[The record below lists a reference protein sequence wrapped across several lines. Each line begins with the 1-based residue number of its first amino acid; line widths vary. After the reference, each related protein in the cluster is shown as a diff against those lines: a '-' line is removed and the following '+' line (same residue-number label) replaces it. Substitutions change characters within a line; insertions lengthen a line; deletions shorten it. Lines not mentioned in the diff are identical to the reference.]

1 MLPGRLMAERMALDH
16 VAKVRGLPEQ
26 PMRRYRLGL
35 GRVVFSHQTGVRFP
49 CAIFDLRDVPRM

>member
-16 VAKVRGLPEQ
+16 VAKVLGLPEQ

-49 CAIFDLRDVPRM
+49 WRYL